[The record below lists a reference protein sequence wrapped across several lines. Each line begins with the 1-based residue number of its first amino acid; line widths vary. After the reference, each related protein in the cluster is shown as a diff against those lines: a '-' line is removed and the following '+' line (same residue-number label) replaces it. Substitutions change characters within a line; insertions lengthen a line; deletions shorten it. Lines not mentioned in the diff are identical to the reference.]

1 MQKRKK
7 LIVVSSALAI
17 GIPLLAIGTK
27 SMLKKVKNDYYKN
40 QKKKIEAEKIEERE
54 EELKKLAENKIK
66 QEQQSQIVED
76 KSNKNKLIIQ
86 KSFEQKQQIEEP
98 KLQPSIVKEKT
109 PKVKIVDAVQSSEPV
124 SSEPVVVIKRE
135 LTKKELKQAKKA
147 LKEARASYYS
157 GNKGPALEKNSAKN
171 TDKIVIKTDGKGNIE
186 VVTNRT
192 VKNKNDKAEKIIQ
205 EIKDSYYKG
214 KNKSLK

>member
-109 PKVKIVDAVQSSEPV
+109 PKVKIVDAVQNSEPV

-135 LTKKELKQAKKA
+135 LTKKELKQARKA

-171 TDKIVIKTDGKGNIE
+171 TDKIVIKADGKGNIE

>member
-109 PKVKIVDAVQSSEPV
+109 AKVKIVDAVQSSEPV

-135 LTKKELKQAKKA
+135 LTKKELKQARKA

-171 TDKIVIKTDGKGNIE
+171 TDKIVIKADGKGNIE

>member
-109 PKVKIVDAVQSSEPV
+109 TKVKIVDAVQSSEPV

>member
-135 LTKKELKQAKKA
+135 LTKKELKQARKA

>member
-109 PKVKIVDAVQSSEPV
+109 AKVKIVDAVQSSEPV

-135 LTKKELKQAKKA
+135 LTKKELKQARKA

>member
-109 PKVKIVDAVQSSEPV
+109 AKVKIVDAVQSSEPV

-171 TDKIVIKTDGKGNIE
+171 TDKIVIKADGKGNIE

>member
-135 LTKKELKQAKKA
+135 LTKKELKQARKA

-171 TDKIVIKTDGKGNIE
+171 TDKIVIKADGKGNIE